1 MQKSLKL
8 LTYVLMA
15 GLFLSLPMTNFPFFP
30 ASFGGDSAYVRPLLV
45 YPLLGL
51 VILMTLPRLIS
62 KTIPR
67 PTVILTLFFIW
78 ALVVSIIP
86 LLRGVESP
94 WREISLLPRETRI
107 IITLLLGLAIYYTVS
122 LFPQT
127 IAELRFSLKWVYA
140 GLGLALTWGSL
151 QALYIIDFIPGWFEV
166 MVKLQKFVTIRKL
179 NPSRVTGMTYEP
191 SAFADQLVV
200 IWLPLVLGASLEDY
214 TVFKWRWKWITIEK
228 ILFVWTI
235 AILAFTLSR
244 TGLIFGVG
252 VIGFGFLLK
261 IFGPQHKTQ
270 KEKKSGQ
277 EKFLLAQTLNKH
289 RLVLILLSVGGFL
302 VLFFALGT
310 QSNYISRMWEY
321 FTITDDFDLRRYFN
335 YIGFGSRMTY
345 WETAWLIFLSHPI
358 FGVGLGNFTLYFSR
372 FIPYQQLIST
382 PQLLRHIVPIP
393 GRIRVISV
401 KQFLFRILAETGL
414 VGGVI
419 FFVFLLI
426 LTAGALYLWL
436 SKDKEERFWGIASIL
451 GITAFLGDTFSFDSF
466 AIPNPWIVFGLITAA
481 FAVFTKSKNRSEE
494 SLS

>member
-166 MVKLQKFVTIRKL
+166 MVKLQKLVTIRKL

-214 TVFKWRWKWITIEK
+214 TVFKWRWKWITVEK

-277 EKFLLAQTLNKH
+277 EKFLLAQTLRKH

-302 VLFFALGT
+302 VLFFVLGT

-426 LTAGALYLWL
+426 LTAGAL
-436 SKDKEERFWGIASIL
+436 
-451 GITAFLGDTFSFDSF
+451 
-466 AIPNPWIVFGLITAA
+466 
-481 FAVFTKSKNRSEE
+481 
-494 SLS
+494 

>member
-1 MQKSLKL
+1 MQKSLKF

-214 TVFKWRWKWITIEK
+214 TVFKWRWKWITIER
-228 ILFVWTI
+228 ILFVWMVVI
-235 AILAFTLSR
+235 IAFTLSR

-277 EKFLLAQTLNKH
+277 EKFLLAQTLRKH

-302 VLFFALGT
+302 VLFFVLGT

-321 FTITDDFDLRRYFN
+321 FTITDDFDLRKYFN

-401 KQFLFRILAETGL
+401 KQFLFRILAETGM
-414 VGGVI
+414 VGGAI
-419 FFVFLLI
+419 FIVFLLI

-436 SKDKEERFWGIASIL
+436 SKDKEERFWGIASLL
-451 GITAFLGDTFSFDSF
+451 GIVAFLGDTFSFDSF
-466 AIPNPWIVFGLITAA
+466 AIPNPWILFGLITAA
-481 FAVFTKSKNRSEE
+481 FAVFTKSKNQDEE
-494 SLS
+494 SLT

>member
-127 IAELRFSLKWVYA
+127 ITELRFSLKWVYA

-277 EKFLLAQTLNKH
+277 EKFLLTQTLNKH

-302 VLFFALGT
+302 VLFFVLGT

>member
-8 LTYVLMA
+8 LTYILMA

-78 ALVVSIIP
+78 ALIVSIIP

-151 QALYIIDFIPGWFEV
+151 QALYIINLIPGWFEV

-179 NPSRVTGMTYEP
+179 NTSRVTGMTYEP

-261 IFGPQHKTQ
+261 IFGPQLKTQ
-270 KEKKSGQ
+270 KENKSGQ
-277 EKFLLAQTLNKH
+277 EKFLLAQTLRKH
-289 RLVLILLSVGGFL
+289 RLILILLSVGGFL
-302 VLFFALGT
+302 VLFFVLGT

-321 FTITDDFDLRRYFN
+321 FTITDDFDLRKYFN

-345 WETAWLIFLSHPI
+345 WETAWLIFLSHPV

-451 GITAFLGDTFSFDSF
+451 GITAFLGDTFSFDLF

-481 FAVFTKSKNRSEE
+481 FAVFTKSKNQSEE

>member
-8 LTYVLMA
+8 LTYILMA

-67 PTVILTLFFIW
+67 PIIILTLFFIW
-78 ALVVSIIP
+78 GLVVSIIP

-151 QALYIIDFIPGWFEV
+151 QALYIIDLIPGWFEV

-261 IFGPQHKTQ
+261 FFGPQHKTQ

-277 EKFLLAQTLNKH
+277 EKFLLAQTLRKH

-302 VLFFALGT
+302 VLFFILGT

-321 FTITDDFDLRRYFN
+321 FTITDDFDLRKYFN

-345 WETAWLIFLSHPI
+345 WETAWLIFLSHPV

>member
-277 EKFLLAQTLNKH
+277 EKFLLAQTLSKH

-302 VLFFALGT
+302 VLFFVLGT

-321 FTITDDFDLRRYFN
+321 FTITDDFDLRKYFN

-436 SKDKEERFWGIASIL
+436 SKDKEQRFWGIASIL

>member
-1 MQKSLKL
+1 MQKSLKV
-8 LTYVLMA
+8 LTYILMA
-15 GLFLSLPMTNFPFFP
+15 GLFLTLPLTNFPFFP

-51 VILMTLPRLIS
+51 VILMTLPRLMS

-94 WREISLLPRETRI
+94 WREISLLPREIRI

-127 IAELRFSLKWVYA
+127 VAELRFSLKWVYA

-151 QALYIIDFIPGWFEV
+151 QALYIIDLIPGWFDV

-179 NPSRVTGMTYEP
+179 NTSRVTGMTYEP
-191 SAFADQLVV
+191 SAFADQLVL

-228 ILFVWTI
+228 ILFIWTI

-252 VIGFGFLLK
+252 VIGFGFLMK
-261 IFGPQHKTQ
+261 IFRPQHKTQ

-277 EKFLLAQTLNKH
+277 EKFLLAQTLRRY

-302 VLFFALGT
+302 VLFFILGT

-321 FTITDDFDLRRYFN
+321 FTISDDFDLRKYFN

-345 WETAWLIFLSHPI
+345 WETAWLIFLSHPV

-382 PQLLRHIVPIP
+382 PQLLRHIVPYP

-401 KQFLFRILAETGL
+401 KQFLFRILAETGM

-436 SKDKEERFWGIASIL
+436 SKDKEKRFWGIASLL
-451 GITAFLGDTFSFDSF
+451 GIMAFLGDTFSFDSF

-481 FAVFTKSKNRSEE
+481 FAVFTKSKNQSEE

>member
-1 MQKSLKL
+1 MQKSLKF
-8 LTYVLMA
+8 LTYFLMA

-122 LFPQT
+122 IFPQT

-277 EKFLLAQTLNKH
+277 EKFLLAQTLHKY

-302 VLFFALGT
+302 VLFFVLGT

-321 FTITDDFDLRRYFN
+321 FTITDDFDLRKYFN

>member
-261 IFGPQHKTQ
+261 IFGSQHKTQ

-277 EKFLLAQTLNKH
+277 EKFLLAQALSKH

-321 FTITDDFDLRRYFN
+321 FTITDDFDLRKYFN

-426 LTAGALYLWL
+426 LTSGALYLWL

>member
-122 LFPQT
+122 IFPQT

-214 TVFKWRWKWITIEK
+214 TVFKWRWKWITVEK

-277 EKFLLAQTLNKH
+277 EKFLLAQTLRKH

-302 VLFFALGT
+302 VLFFVLGT

-321 FTITDDFDLRRYFN
+321 FTMTDDFDLRRYFN

-345 WETAWLIFLSHPI
+345 WETAWLIFLSHPV

-372 FIPYQQLIST
+372 FIPYQKLIST

>member
-8 LTYVLMA
+8 LTYILMA

-78 ALVVSIIP
+78 ALIVSIIP

-179 NPSRVTGMTYEP
+179 NTSRVTGMTYEP

-277 EKFLLAQTLNKH
+277 EKFLHAQTLRKH

-302 VLFFALGT
+302 VLFFVLGT

-345 WETAWLIFLSHPI
+345 WETAWLIFLSHPV

-414 VGGVI
+414 VGGAI

-481 FAVFTKSKNRSEE
+481 FAVFTKSKNQSEE

>member
-235 AILAFTLSR
+235 AILA
-244 TGLIFGVG
+244 
-252 VIGFGFLLK
+252 
-261 IFGPQHKTQ
+261 
-270 KEKKSGQ
+270 
-277 EKFLLAQTLNKH
+277 
-289 RLVLILLSVGGFL
+289 
-302 VLFFALGT
+302 
-310 QSNYISRMWEY
+310 
-321 FTITDDFDLRRYFN
+321 
-335 YIGFGSRMTY
+335 
-345 WETAWLIFLSHPI
+345 
-358 FGVGLGNFTLYFSR
+358 
-372 FIPYQQLIST
+372 
-382 PQLLRHIVPIP
+382 
-393 GRIRVISV
+393 
-401 KQFLFRILAETGL
+401 
-414 VGGVI
+414 
-419 FFVFLLI
+419 
-426 LTAGALYLWL
+426 
-436 SKDKEERFWGIASIL
+436 
-451 GITAFLGDTFSFDSF
+451 
-466 AIPNPWIVFGLITAA
+466 
-481 FAVFTKSKNRSEE
+481 
-494 SLS
+494 

>member
-321 FTITDDFDLRRYFN
+321 FTITDDFDLRKYFN

>member
-302 VLFFALGT
+302 VLFFVLGT

-481 FAVFTKSKNRSEE
+481 FAVFTKSKNRFEE

>member
-166 MVKLQKFVTIRKL
+166 MVKLQKFVTIQRL
-179 NPSRVTGMTYEP
+179 NPSRVSGMTYEP
-191 SAFADQLVV
+191 SSFADQLVV
-200 IWLPLVLGASLEDY
+200 IWLPWVLGASLEDY
-214 TVFKWRWKWITIEK
+214 TVFKWRWKWITIER
-228 ILFVWTI
+228 ILFVWTVV
-235 AILAFTLSR
+235 ILAFTLSR

-277 EKFLLAQTLNKH
+277 EKFLLAQTLHKY

-302 VLFFALGT
+302 VLFFVLGT

-321 FTITDDFDLRRYFN
+321 FTITDNFDLRRYFN

-345 WETAWLIFLSHPI
+345 WETAWRIFLRNPV

-372 FIPYQQLIST
+372 FIPYQKLIST

>member
-8 LTYVLMA
+8 LTYILMA

-78 ALVVSIIP
+78 ALIVSIIP

-151 QALYIIDFIPGWFEV
+151 QALYIINLIPGWFEV

-179 NPSRVTGMTYEP
+179 NTSRVTGMTYEP

-261 IFGPQHKTQ
+261 IFGPQLKTQ
-270 KEKKSGQ
+270 KENKSGQ
-277 EKFLLAQTLNKH
+277 EKFLLAQTLRKH
-289 RLVLILLSVGGFL
+289 RLILILLSVGGFL
-302 VLFFALGT
+302 VLFFVLGT

-321 FTITDDFDLRRYFN
+321 FTITDDFDLRKYFN

-345 WETAWLIFLSHPI
+345 WETAWLIFLSHPV

-481 FAVFTKSKNRSEE
+481 FTVFAKSKNQHEE
-494 SLS
+494 SLT